1 MKKSM
6 LMLMI
11 VTVISGCSVHR
22 RIEGNYNPADSNR
35 SETYSG
41 CKNEMSR
48 LNKMYSSAPFIDSL
62 ENCMKN
68 SGYNLRSQTG
78 LEYLTTFTILL
89 PFSTLSTLA
98 GKGLFIDYYVPF
110 GQNQDLW
117 ADGMTGPRVDR

>member
-6 LMLMI
+6 LII
-11 VTVISGCSVHR
+11 VMVISGCSVHR
-22 RIEGNYNPADSNR
+22 GIEGNYNPTNSNR

-41 CKNEMSR
+41 CKSEVR
-48 LNKMYSSAPFIDSL
+48 KLGAFKDSL
-62 ENCMKN
+62 ETCMKN

-89 PFSTLSTLA
+89 PFSTFATLA

-110 GQNQDLW
+110 GQKQDLW
-117 ADGMTGPRVDR
+117 VDGATGPVKDR